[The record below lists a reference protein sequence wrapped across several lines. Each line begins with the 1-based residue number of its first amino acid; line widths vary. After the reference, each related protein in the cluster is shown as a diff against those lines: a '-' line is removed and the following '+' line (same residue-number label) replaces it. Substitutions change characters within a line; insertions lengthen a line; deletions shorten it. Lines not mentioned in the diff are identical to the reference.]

1 MCYHLL
7 YKWSINHSI
16 DWSFWL
22 IDWLHR
28 LQSIRY
34 GFIGFIFSYF
44 LAINC
49 GLNKRKIEIEK
60 IESANNTHTTISK
73 MFPVNRKKVKALT
86 ITMGNFSSSFSPI
99 LIDLCTK
106 ISMICMCKW
115 RINQNRKRTEQIF
128 TIDSKYGHL
137 DMTIFGQ
144 TDVIII
150 ISHFHSFFFL
160 VTSWSSSSSSWKWL
174 KQMIMFILVFFS
186 FRCTSM
192 WYQVWNFRIIFC
204 FYIFIR
210 FILWPSTRIII
221 YPSKYGECESIWI
234 NVEYLKWG
242 KMS

>member
-1 MCYHLL
+1 MLHCMPSSGGCHFFLL
-7 YKWSINHSI
+7 YEKNNYREIFVFSFFYLTSAMKKTRIFFLHYIYLADFNWSINHSI

-150 ISHFHSFFFL
+150 ISHFHSFFFFGHEL
-160 VTSWSSSSSSWKWL
+160 
-174 KQMIMFILVFFS
+174 
-186 FRCTSM
+186 
-192 WYQVWNFRIIFC
+192 
-204 FYIFIR
+204 
-210 FILWPSTRIII
+210 III
-221 YPSKYGECESIWI
+221 IIILEMIEANDYVHFS
-234 NVEYLKWG
+234 LF
-242 KMS
+242 